1 MHGLVCDREVW
12 VWLLQ
17 GVGNFS
23 REKVKELARFGSI
36 GSPEMK
42 AEVVKAAAR
51 KMKPS
56 DNFYRI
62 SIKVSVKGWGDTP
75 DTIEVDGG
83 AMKKDLTL
91 LRSEHLTLPW
101 VATTMGVS
109 FNLVEVHCSRSISNE
124 ELILSQ
130 CADHVKQQGSK
141 LESLELTGLP
151 RKSTPHGIKKNLFFT
166 SCNSN
171 SAGTACLLHN
181 SFEQTT
187 TVNIRGLC
195 KRSMIDK
202 VYMVDFTK

>member
-83 AMKKDLTL
+83 AMKKDLTF

-151 RKSTPHGIKKNLFFT
+151 RKSTPHGIKKHLFFT
-166 SCNSN
+166 LLKLSKNWKIMYLDWFPHGSYL
-171 SAGTACLLHN
+171 AGLYGDT
-181 SFEQTT
+181 
-187 TVNIRGLC
+187 NIITGQYL
-195 KRSMIDK
+195 
-202 VYMVDFTK
+202 

>member
-62 SIKVSVKGWGDTP
+62 SIKVSVKGWGDT
-75 DTIEVDGG
+75 
-83 AMKKDLTL
+83 
-91 LRSEHLTLPW
+91 
-101 VATTMGVS
+101 
-109 FNLVEVHCSRSISNE
+109 
-124 ELILSQ
+124 
-130 CADHVKQQGSK
+130 
-141 LESLELTGLP
+141 
-151 RKSTPHGIKKNLFFT
+151 
-166 SCNSN
+166 
-171 SAGTACLLHN
+171 
-181 SFEQTT
+181 
-187 TVNIRGLC
+187 
-195 KRSMIDK
+195 
-202 VYMVDFTK
+202 